1 MNDTQKKFMF
11 RHKFITPLPLLLAA
25 SLLFVA
31 CGNSTVGNNTAGNT
45 NASSNMAANNTAN
58 GTSPEAG
65 SAAAAGSIAGNMP
78 GSGDARNTITVNSSE
93 KVAVI
98 PDIAE
103 IVYAVRTEAGD
114 AASCQKKNME
124 DVAKVVELL
133 TSLGVEEASIQTSDY
148 YMYPVYNYSGNTQ
161 RITGYEAS
169 TSLSVS
175 KIPLDNLGEILAKS
189 VNAGINNIQSI
200 TYMSSQYDEA
210 YSDALKLAMESAR
223 KKAQTLAEAGG
234 CSLGAVAGIKEN
246 SNYSEARYTDNALN
260 SKLRSAAIAE
270 DFAAGEGDSFSN
282 VMPGE
287 VQVEVNITVEYMI
300 Q

>member
-1 MNDTQKKFMF
+1 MYNMPKKITS
-11 RHKFITPLPLLLAA
+11 RHKFILPLSLLLAVSLLLAA
-25 SLLFVA
+25 
-31 CGNSTVGNNTAGNT
+31 CGNSAAGNNAAGGNAGNTAGST
-45 NASSNMAANNTAN
+45 NSN
-58 GTSPEAG
+58 GTSTETGNEATD
-65 SAAAAGSIAGNMP
+65 AAAANMAGNI
-78 GSGDARNTITVNSSE
+78 DARNTISVNSSE

-114 AASCQKKNME
+114 AASCQQKNAQE
-124 DVAKVVELL
+124 VAKVVELL
-133 TSLGVEEASIQTSDY
+133 TGLGIEESSIQTSDY

-175 KIPLDNLGEILAKS
+175 KLPLENLGKVLTES
-189 VNAGINNIQSI
+189 VSAGINNIQSI
-200 TYMSSQYDEA
+200 TYQSSQYDQA

-223 KKAQTLAEAGG
+223 EKAMVLAEAGG
-234 CSLGAVAGIKEN
+234 CSLGAVAGITEN

-260 SKLRSAAIAE
+260 SKLRSMSAKAE
-270 DFAAGEGDSFSN
+270 MSTGTDDYFSN

-287 VQVEVNITVEYMI
+287 VQVEVNITVEYII